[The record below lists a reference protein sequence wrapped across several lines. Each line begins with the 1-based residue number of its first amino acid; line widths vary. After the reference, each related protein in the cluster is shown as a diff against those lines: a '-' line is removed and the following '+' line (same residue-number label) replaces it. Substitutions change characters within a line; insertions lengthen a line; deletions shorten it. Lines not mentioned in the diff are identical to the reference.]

1 MSSNLQNDLMIQE
14 IYKKYQ
20 IRYSISLHRIQKIIY
35 VSNKDSWAYFKT
47 EDLYNKR
54 YVLYVNPQLLNN
66 GKRFIKQLLFHEF
79 THLTDSLL
87 FTDKT
92 LKEFKYLMTSYSE
105 FHASKREMIER
116 IEQTNEKNITLQT
129 KVAYM
134 ITSTIED
141 EMKLAFEVM
150 MKDLHR
156 MYTSKWS
163 EDFHFDTKS
172 IYYFFGYISALKKF
186 SINYPIRITDFIQGF
201 MPEMTAIYTSF
212 SNTNII
218 PDEVMLRYA
227 QLENAVVKKAI
238 ANDQII

>member
-1 MSSNLQNDLMIQE
+1 MSSNLQNDLTIQE

-20 IRYSISLHRIQKIIY
+20 IRYSILLPKIQKIIY

-47 EDLYNKR
+47 EDLYNKK
-54 YVLYVNPQLLNN
+54 YVFYVNPQLSNN
-66 GKRFIKQLLFHEF
+66 SNQFIKQLLFHEF

-92 LKEFKYLMTSYSE
+92 LKEFKYLMPSYSE
-105 FHASKREMIER
+105 FDASKREMIER
-116 IEQTNEKNITLQT
+116 IEQSNEEDITLQT
-129 KVAYM
+129 KVTYM

-141 EMKLAFEVM
+141 EMKLAFEIM
-150 MKDLHR
+150 MKDLHK

-163 EDFHFDTKS
+163 TDFYFNTKS
-172 IYYFFGYISALKKF
+172 IYYFFGYVRALKNF
-186 SINYPIRITDFIQGF
+186 GINYPIRITDFIQGF
-201 MPEMTAIYTSF
+201 MPELTAIHTSF

-238 ANDQII
+238 TNDQII